1 MSKRPSLVFLGTP
14 QLAELALQRLHQSG
28 LYDIAGVITQP
39 DTPAGRGQKLT
50 PSPVKVTAQALGLPV
65 FQPPSV
71 KHIEL
76 DSGTGKLSD
85 PRYPDSE
92 ICTFLNSIPR
102 IDACILVAYGK
113 IIPRALLE
121 FPRVGILNVHLSLL
135 PRWRGAA
142 PIHHALF
149 AGDSETGVSIMKLAE
164 GLDTGPVYAT
174 KKIPIAAEDNLGSLY
189 NKLAELGASFL
200 VETLPNILNGSLNA
214 TPQSEAGVTYAEKWS
229 KEDSVINWEEPADVT
244 LRRIRT
250 SAPEPGARANYQG
263 VPLKIFAA
271 KRVLNQNFPAGLAG
285 EVVEVTREE
294 LIVALP
300 DGQYISLLELQFPG
314 KTRMKTADIL
324 RGRAFKVGDKFSA

>member
-1 MSKRPSLVFLGTP
+1 MTKRPSLVFVGTP
-14 QLAELALQRLHQSG
+14 QLAELALQRLHQTG

-50 PSPVKVTAQALGLPV
+50 PPPVKVAAQTLGLPV
-65 FQPPSV
+65 FQPTSV
-71 KHIEL
+71 RHIQL
-76 DSGTGKLSD
+76 DSGTGKLFD
-85 PRYPDSE
+85 PQNPDSE
-92 ICTFLNSIPR
+92 ICKFLNSIPK
-102 IDACILVAYGK
+102 IDVFILVAYGK
-113 IIPRALLE
+113 IIPRALLD
-121 FPRVGILNVHLSLL
+121 FPRLGILNVHLSLL

-189 NKLAELGASFL
+189 SKLAELGASFL
-200 VETLPNILNGSLNA
+200 IETLPQILNGSLKA
-214 TPQSEAGVTYAEKWS
+214 TPQSEVGVSYAEKWD
-229 KEDSVINWEEPADVT
+229 KADLVINWEEPADIT

-250 SAPEPGARANYQG
+250 SAPEPGARANFQG

-271 KRVLNQNFPAGLAG
+271 KRVPNQNFPSGVCG

-324 RGRAFKVGDKFSA
+324 RGRAFKVGDRFTA